1 MKKKTAANGP
11 VANALN
17 AKSEQA
23 PSSRGPLSQP
33 KQRLLRATIDY
44 VREYGL
50 EGLTLRQLST
60 AIGSSHRMLLYHFG
74 SKEGLL
80 VEVVN
85 AVEADLSRALM
96 AFDADPSLSP
106 ADVLRRFW
114 ALQTRP
120 DMIPL
125 ARLWVEVFAHAL
137 RDKATTSSFF
147 EAFDKPWMDAFC
159 KVAMSA
165 GASTADAK
173 IDARLALAVMRGLYL
188 DMLATGDR
196 RGVGKAV
203 ARFSA
208 LYAAGANAAL
218 VGEGPIETEEAQN

>member
-1 MKKKTAANGP
+1 MKATPALARR
-11 VANALN
+11 VANAPD
-17 AKSEQA
+17 AKPEQA
-23 PSSRGPLSQP
+23 TSSRGALSEP
-33 KQRLLRATIDY
+33 KQRLLRAAIDY

-60 AIGSSHRMLLYHFG
+60 VIGSSHRMLLYHFG

-85 AVEADLSRALM
+85 AVEEDLSRALL

-120 DMIPL
+120 DMVPL

-137 RDKATTSSFF
+137 RDKTKAASFF

-165 GASTADAK
+165 GASRADAK

-196 RGVGKAV
+196 RGVGKAA

-208 LYAAGANAAL
+208 LYASGAKA
-218 VGEGPIETEEAQN
+218 VRFGET

>member
-1 MKKKTAANGP
+1 MKATPALNRP
-11 VANALN
+11 VANAPD
-17 AKSEQA
+17 AKLEQA
-23 PSSRGPLSQP
+23 ATAGGP
-33 KQRLLRATIDY
+33 KQRLLRAVIDY

-50 EGLTLRQLST
+50 EGLSLRQLST
-60 AIGSSHRMLLYHFG
+60 AIGSRHRMLLYHFG

-85 AVEADLSRALM
+85 AVEEDLSRALM
-96 AFDADPSLSP
+96 SFDAGPSLSP

-120 DMIPL
+120 DMVPL

-137 RDKATTSSFF
+137 RDKTRSTSFF
-147 EAFDKPWMDAFC
+147 QAFDKPWMDAFC
-159 KVAMSA
+159 KVATSA
-165 GASTADAK
+165 GAARADTK

-188 DMLATGDR
+188 DLLATGDR
-196 RGVGKAV
+196 RGVSKAV

-208 LYAAGANAAL
+208 LYASGAKATTSGKASD
-218 VGEGPIETEEAQN
+218 ESTS